1 MMWSMSCLI
10 LLPRNRRRIQ
20 CLKALDL
27 MLGTDSS
34 SSMWSVSLVSFFL
47 VEEKEELDAWKLERK
62 LGFTVLTNF
71 FLGFNAQFLIFAPQ
85 RRKEES
91 VSIGLKRKNQELSI
105 ESNLFYLK
113 QILHPPTWQPENLH
127 TWWGIE
133 IPSTPQLARVFF
145 WFWGSKKEALCTHTH
160 THQGFCGGRILW
172 AEKLALVCKE
182 RDEEEEGKGKKNQRL
197 ENKTQTNVMSTC
209 KKKEEE
215 EED

>member
-1 MMWSMSCLI
+1 MRRREQRRILLPSLDLVSVEEKASNEEKEERKQKKAAKRMMWSMSCLI

-27 MLGTDSS
+27 MLGTNSS

-71 FLGFNAQFLIFAPQ
+71 YLGFNAQFLIFAPQ

-105 ESNLFYLK
+105 ESNLFTWNRFGT
-113 QILHPPTWQPENLH
+113 HPPDSPK
-127 TWWGIE
+127 I
-133 IPSTPQLARVFF
+133 ST
-145 WFWGSKKEALCTHTH
+145 HD
-160 THQGFCGGRILW
+160 GG
-172 AEKLALVCKE
+172 
-182 RDEEEEGKGKKNQRL
+182 
-197 ENKTQTNVMSTC
+197 
-209 KKKEEE
+209 
-215 EED
+215 